1 MRAGAG
7 MVIDGTNL
15 FVICCGIG
23 EGVGDDPITRIDTTS
38 GEAAVIARVDWPSA
52 AAYGHESLWVGPY
65 ITHRVVRLNPTTGDQ
80 IAEIELPDGIVSDIA
95 VTDDS
100 IWVASATALIQIDP
114 SSNLVIDALD
124 VPGAEIP
131 GVDVQ
136 IEERA
141 DGLLWIYGQ
150 HFQPFLLQP
159 ATRTTIA
166 RMEASPDSVDS
177 TEQGLSLNSTERGLV
192 TTDGG
197 TVAILNDD

>member
-1 MRAGAG
+1 VRAGAG

-38 GEAAVIARVDWPSA
+38 GEAAVI
-52 AAYGHESLWVGPY
+52 WVGPY